1 MPDDNAVNLMK
12 STPNVN
18 AALRV
23 MSVTRDGDRLL
34 VTIEGP
40 DVEMVT
46 GSEARNLAYRERLN
60 HGYNN
65 AGLEAFGGP
74 YPFDKANNKD
84 LSTHEEIM
92 GAAGRMQDLAY
103 RCQYR
108 LTPGI

>member
-1 MPDDNAVNLMK
+1 MDDGINIMK
-12 STPNVN
+12 TEVKTND
-18 AALRV
+18 ALRV
-23 MSVTRDGDRLL
+23 VSVTRDGDRLL

-40 DVEMVT
+40 DVETVT
-46 GSEARNLAYRERLN
+46 GPEARNLAYRERLN

-84 LSTHEEIM
+84 LATHDDIM
-92 GAAGRMQDLAY
+92 NAAKNMSNLSY

-108 LTPGI
+108 LTPGL

>member
-1 MPDDNAVNLMK
+1 MPNEADMNIMK
-12 STPNVN
+12 VEVKESD
-18 AALRV
+18 ALKV
-23 MSVTRDGDRLL
+23 VFVTRDGDRLL

-40 DVEMVT
+40 DVETVT
-46 GSEARNLAYRERLN
+46 GPTARNLAYKERLN

-74 YPFDKANNKD
+74 YPFDKKNSKD

-92 GAAGRMQDLAY
+92 DASNRMKDLVY

-108 LTPGI
+108 LTPGL